1 MNIWVHLGVAI
12 DENRFHNNCVGKSE
26 KSLSQKESL
35 QIMKSGLNNI
45 VDKTY
50 LYFKDFI
57 HSWLDT
63 ISLRMVMSE
72 KRWLYSLANMA
83 KCNLGK
89 VKLQA
94 NAVSGLLLKH
104 T

>member
-1 MNIWVHLGVAI
+1 MWVHLGVAI
-12 DENRFHNNCVGKSE
+12 DENGFHNCVGKSE
-26 KSLSQKESL
+26 KALSQKESL
-35 QIMKSGLNNI
+35 QITKTGLNNI
-45 VDKTY
+45 V
-50 LYFKDFI
+50 YFKDFI

-63 ISLRMVMSE
+63 ISLRMVRSE
-72 KRWLYSLANMA
+72 KRCLYSLANMA